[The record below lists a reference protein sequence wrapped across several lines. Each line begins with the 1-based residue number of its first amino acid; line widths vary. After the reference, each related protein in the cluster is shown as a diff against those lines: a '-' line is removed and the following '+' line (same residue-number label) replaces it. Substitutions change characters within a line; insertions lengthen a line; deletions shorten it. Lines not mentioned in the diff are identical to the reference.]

1 MKNRCWHWFLG
12 HSKHLH
18 MVQSVTGTFCAHFV
32 ISSRRCIERFVSAA
46 QPFSQARPLSKP
58 VCNQAQGCVLAPPGQ
73 FVIRPK
79 AVYWH
84 HWSQSV
90 IRTKAVY
97 WTPCGTKVCCQAR
110 SVNSDIFWLAC
121 NGGQC
126 CSLAPFVHY
135 QGLWPAFITGPKAVY
150 CQSLLQLGSVVR
162 PILDT
167 YLAHFVLVSYLDPL
181 YIMLYFFF
189 FWDVGH

>member
-32 ISSRRCIERFVSAA
+32 ISSRRCVLNALCQ
-46 QPFSQARPLSKP
+46 QPSLSLRPGLLPSQS
-58 VCNQAQGCVLAPPGQ
+58 
-73 FVIRPK
+73 VIRPK

-189 FWDVGH
+189 FEM